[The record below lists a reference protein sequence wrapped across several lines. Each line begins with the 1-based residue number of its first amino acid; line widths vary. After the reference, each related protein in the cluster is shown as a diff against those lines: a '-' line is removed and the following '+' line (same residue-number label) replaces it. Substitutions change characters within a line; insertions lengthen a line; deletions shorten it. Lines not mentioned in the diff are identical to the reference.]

1 MKQKKTFAL
10 LFMSLFLISPSLL
23 SKDYNVIDN
32 VEFYG
37 IDFSQCKVIGA
48 KETEPQFKLAFNKI
62 NDLLIREAPKYNVSK
77 YIMRPINSIR
87 LKEVGKRN
95 TSMQSFLFYSK
106 TVQIMPKEELEAY
119 IQSYTFENNEGQ
131 ALIVICDILDKFEG
145 VGLYHYVFVDKSDHT
160 ILYDVRVSGR
170 SGGFG
175 LRNYWAR
182 SFYNSL
188 KKFKFRVY

>member
-1 MKQKKTFAL
+1 MKQQKTLIL
-10 LFMSLFLISPSLL
+10 LFISLFLVTASLFA
-23 SKDYNVIDN
+23 KDYNTIDN

-37 IDFSQCKVIGA
+37 VDFSQCQVIGA

-62 NDLLIREAPKYNVSK
+62 NDLLIKEAPKYNVSK
-77 YIMRPINSIR
+77 FILRPISAIR
-87 LKEVGKRN
+87 LKEVRKRH
-95 TSMQSFLFYSK
+95 TSMHGFLSYSK
-106 TVQIMPKEELEAY
+106 TVKMMTKEELEAY

-131 ALIVICDILDKFEG
+131 ALVVICDILDKFEG
-145 VGLYHYVFVDKSDHT
+145 VGLFHYVFVDKSDHS

-188 KKFKFRVY
+188 KHFKFRVY